1 MTAGEMF
8 VQIGTMLA
16 QGKEPVDGMELIG
29 VGPVKVV
36 PEKKLIQ
43 AQKLEALD
51 KENIDRLVALGL

>member
-1 MTAGEMF
+1 
-8 VQIGTMLA
+8 
-16 QGKEPVDGMELIG
+16 MELVG
-29 VGPVKVV
+29 VGPVKVY